1 MVLLVRLFNDYHF
14 CLRPC
19 SDGYYIGAGPCL
31 QVGPFYKYC
40 FIMDTV
46 NPNRVVSWAETAWK
60 EHKKAEDA
68 LVEETK
74 NRLKEIQREIR
85 ALESERDAL
94 ERLLEREHTHL

>member
-1 MVLLVRLFNDYHF
+1 VVLLVRLSNNYYYH
-14 CLRPC
+14 LHPC

-60 EHKKAEDA
+60 EHKRAEEA
-68 LVEETK
+68 LVDETK

-85 ALESERDAL
+85 ALENERDAL
-94 ERLLEREHTHL
+94 ERLLETKS

>member
-1 MVLLVRLFNDYHF
+1 
-14 CLRPC
+14 
-19 SDGYYIGAGPCL
+19 
-31 QVGPFYKYC
+31 
-40 FIMDTV
+40 MDNI

-85 ALESERDAL
+85 ALETERDAL
-94 ERLLEREHTHL
+94 ECWLDKNSLKG